1 MDSSEAPEKA
11 ATTAAPA
18 IGRMQVPKASDL
30 LAARVREQI
39 LSGAFSEG
47 RPLPN
52 ERDLAVETGLGRG
65 TIREAF
71 RILENQGLITIRT
84 GRNGGA
90 VVRRPGRSSVE
101 ESIDTFIRGQQLRL
115 EALLE
120 ARAAVEPAAARY
132 AAIHRTDD
140 DLDRLQAIQREL
152 EKAVAGRDLPRYLR
166 ANVDWHLAVVQ
177 ASHNELLI
185 AFMTAIGE
193 AVHAATEV
201 DNFNSD
207 EVRRATLHAHH
218 RIIEAIVARDAE
230 AAGRRMARHV
240 DAYVALIGEKAPARK
255 TGKRKAKRK

>member
-1 MDSSEAPEKA
+1 MDRSEAPEKL
-11 ATTAAPA
+11 ATHTGPA
-18 IGRMQVPKASDL
+18 VGRVQVQKASDL
-30 LAARVREQI
+30 LAARIREQI
-39 LSGAFSEG
+39 LTGAFSEG

-71 RILENQGLITIRT
+71 RILENQGLITIKT

-101 ESIDTFIRGQQLRL
+101 ESIETFIRGQQLRL

-132 AAIHRTDD
+132 AAMHRTVEDIERLKSIQA
-140 DLDRLQAIQREL
+140 DLET
-152 EKAVAGRDLPRYLR
+152 AVAGRDLPKYLR
-166 ANVDWHLAVVQ
+166 ANVAWHLAVVH

-193 AVHAATEV
+193 AVHAATEA

-207 EVRRATLHAHH
+207 EVRKATLFAHE
-218 RIIEAIVARDAE
+218 RIIDAIVARDAE

-240 DAYVALIGEKAPARK
+240 DAYVALIGDKSPVRK
-255 TGKRKAKRK
+255 TGKGKAKRK